1 MRQSL
6 WFKLL
11 GIFVLVILVSNSVVV
26 FLANRATTG
35 QFELYVTEAGRQWAA
50 QLAPALSDYYA
61 RNGSWHGVE
70 AILQNP
76 WRYSVAATT
85 SSSREGG
92 GMWEMEGQGMMGDMD
107 MMGDMMWEQEWWS
120 GEQDMMMGAWAA
132 SGNRLLLAQ
141 TDGLVVA
148 DTSSQLVGSQLLA
161 DDVARG
167 MPILVNGR
175 PAGTLIVTP
184 LDAPAT
190 PGGDF
195 LSAVNRSVLWA
206 TVAAGSVALV
216 MGSVLFLQMI
226 RPLRS
231 LSAAANGIAAGDLT
245 RRANIEGQDEVGQVA
260 HTFNQMAD
268 SLQAYETERRQMTAA
283 IAHELRTPLSVIQSN
298 LEAML
303 DGVLPTDADELV
315 SLHQE
320 ARLLNRLIEDLRTLS
335 LTDAE
340 QLRLQMEPV
349 NVGKLAAQV
358 VERLQL
364 HAEEKGIQL
373 DTAVSNTLPLI
384 QADPERLTQILT
396 NLIANALRYTPEGTR
411 VQVSVRTVSGGVET
425 AVSDNGPG
433 IPPEDLPKLFDRF
446 WRAEQSRSRATGGS
460 GLGLAVAKQLVQA
473 HGGRIWVKSELNRGT
488 RFTFFLPD

>member
-1 MRQSL
+1 
-6 WFKLL
+6 L
-11 GIFVLVILVSNSVVV
+11 G
-26 FLANRATTG
+26 R
-35 QFELYVTEAGRQWAA
+35 GRD
-50 QLAPALSDYYA
+50 LFSFYL
-61 RNGSWHGVE
+61 
-70 AILQNP
+70 
-76 WRYSVAATT
+76 
-85 SSSREGG
+85 
-92 GMWEMEGQGMMGDMD
+92 
-107 MMGDMMWEQEWWS
+107 
-120 GEQDMMMGAWAA
+120 
-132 SGNRLLLAQ
+132 
-141 TDGLVVA
+141 
-148 DTSSQLVGSQLLA
+148 
-161 DDVARG
+161 
-167 MPILVNGR
+167 
-175 PAGTLIVTP
+175 
-184 LDAPAT
+184 
-190 PGGDF
+190 
-195 LSAVNRSVLWA
+195 AVNRSVLWA
-206 TVAAGSVALV
+206 TV
-216 MGSVLFLQMI
+216 
-226 RPLRS
+226 
-231 LSAAANGIAAGDLT
+231 AAGDLT

>member
-1 MRQSL
+1 
-6 WFKLL
+6 
-11 GIFVLVILVSNSVVV
+11 
-26 FLANRATTG
+26 
-35 QFELYVTEAGRQWAA
+35 
-50 QLAPALSDYYA
+50 
-61 RNGSWHGVE
+61 
-70 AILQNP
+70 
-76 WRYSVAATT
+76 
-85 SSSREGG
+85 
-92 GMWEMEGQGMMGDMD
+92 
-107 MMGDMMWEQEWWS
+107 
-120 GEQDMMMGAWAA
+120 
-132 SGNRLLLAQ
+132 
-141 TDGLVVA
+141 
-148 DTSSQLVGSQLLA
+148 
-161 DDVARG
+161 
-167 MPILVNGR
+167 
-175 PAGTLIVTP
+175 
-184 LDAPAT
+184 
-190 PGGDF
+190 
-195 LSAVNRSVLWA
+195 
-206 TVAAGSVALV
+206 
-216 MGSVLFLQMI
+216 MI

-231 LSAAANGIAAGDLT
+231 LSAAAKGIAAGDLSH
-245 RRANIEGQDEVGQVA
+245 RAGVAGQDEVGQVA

-268 SLQAYETERRQMTAA
+268 SLQSYETERRQMTAA

-340 QLRLQMEPV
+340 HLRLQMEPV
-349 NVGKLAAQV
+349 NVGELATQV
-358 VERLQL
+358 GERLQL
-364 HAEEKGIQL
+364 HAGEKGIRL
-373 DTAVSNTLPLI
+373 ETAVSSPIPLI

-411 VQVSVRTVSGGVET
+411 VQVSVRAVAGGVET